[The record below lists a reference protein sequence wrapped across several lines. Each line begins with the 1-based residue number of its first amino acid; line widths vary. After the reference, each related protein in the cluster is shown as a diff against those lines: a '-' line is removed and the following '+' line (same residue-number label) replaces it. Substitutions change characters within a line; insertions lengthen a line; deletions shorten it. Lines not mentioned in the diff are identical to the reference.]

1 MRDDEQVPLP
11 EEHVEL
17 EVEDE
22 DGGRGGDDEGGEGG
36 AERQPLQ
43 EVVGGAALRLEALC
57 VRAGQQSILAHYFLR
72 GNPIPGIH
80 CIGD

>member
-36 AERQPLQ
+36 AERQPL
-43 EVVGGAALRLEALC
+43 
-57 VRAGQQSILAHYFLR
+57 
-72 GNPIPGIH
+72 
-80 CIGD
+80 